1 MRSIQRMKIR
11 PGAGLVGVIIIHSRD
26 AGAHFRNE
34 ISKCVSPR
42 FSASID
48 KGGFSWYNVSV

>member
-42 FSASID
+42 FASID
-48 KGGFSWYNVSV
+48 KGGFSWYNANV